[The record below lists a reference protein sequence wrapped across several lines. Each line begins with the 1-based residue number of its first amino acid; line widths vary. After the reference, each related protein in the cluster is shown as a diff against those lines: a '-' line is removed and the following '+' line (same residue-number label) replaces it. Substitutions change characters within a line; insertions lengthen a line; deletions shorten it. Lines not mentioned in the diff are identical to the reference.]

1 VTNIPPASDP
11 PARPTEAEQ
20 TPQTVRVTIP
30 RSQPYVTYSI
40 IAVTIVIFILQQV
53 TRSLLQAD
61 IPAVLFIK
69 SNELIRAGQIW
80 RLLTPMLLHGSLAHI
95 GFNMYALLS
104 FGTGLERYFGHGRFL
119 LLYLLGAFAG
129 NVASFLFT
137 DANSLGA
144 STAVFGLLGAE
155 AIFLIQN
162 RKVFPG
168 QFRGAIGNIIFIA
181 AINLFI
187 IGALPGIDN
196 WGHIGGL
203 LGGLMF
209 TSFAGPKWEVEGI
222 YPALH
227 LVDKR
232 NSSADLWRAGTVGN
246 DKMTL
251 LIELQCVD
259 NLFVNPVTGVTCIDW
274 GTIEKVA
281 FIVIDRK

>member
-1 VTNIPPASDP
+1 M
-11 PARPTEAEQ
+11 
-20 TPQTVRVTIP
+20 P
-30 RSQPYVTYSI
+30 RSAPYVTYAI
-40 IAVTIVIFILQQV
+40 IGITVAIYLLQQV
-53 TRSLLQAD
+53 TNLP
-61 IPAVLFIK
+61 IILFIK
-69 SNELIRAGQIW
+69 SNDLIRAGEIW

-137 DANSLGA
+137 TANSLGA

-155 AIFLIQN
+155 AVFLIQN

-168 QFRGAIGNIIFIA
+168 QFRSAIGNIIFIA

-187 IGALPGIDN
+187 IGSLPGIDN

-203 LGGLMF
+203 IGGLMF

-222 YPALH
+222 YPAYYLE
-227 LVDKR
+227 DKR
-232 NSSADLWRAGTVGN
+232 PFSSVIVGAATVV
-246 DKMTL
+246 
-251 LIELQCVD
+251 LIFGGLAM
-259 NLFVNPVTGVTCIDW
+259 W
-274 GTIEKVA
+274 GMV
-281 FIVIDRK
+281 R